1 MLSWQYRLDPWD
13 VISRLKAWMNWVLRL
28 ETRVLGLEFHFP
40 SFQKPG
46 FFKYSSLERNYRKT
60 NYYFL
65 EEKNNNHFFPLTCL
79 CQVDWKNSLHMI
91 HQAKKDTI
99 TILSLCIS
107 TYQHPSPSSV
117 QMFVRHEN
125 RLVAFALMS
134 LLWLS
139 GRAPGLVTR
148 RL

>member
-1 MLSWQYRLDPWD
+1 
-13 VISRLKAWMNWVLRL
+13 MNWVLRH
-28 ETRVLGLEFHFP
+28 ERVLGLEFHFP

-46 FFKYSSLERNYRKT
+46 FFKYSSLKRNFRKT

-65 EEKNNNHFFPLTCL
+65 EEKNNNHFFLQLDHVMLTEKTAYTC
-79 CQVDWKNSLHMI
+79 I

-99 TILSLCIS
+99 TLLSLCIS
-107 TYQHPSPSSV
+107 TYQHPSPSSM
-117 QMFVRHEN
+117 QTFVSHEPS
-125 RLVAFALMS
+125 LVALALMS

-139 GRAPGLVTR
+139 DRASGLVTR